1 MENLPILTGEKV
13 VLRPIT
19 DADTD
24 NIVRWRNTP
33 SVRDNFIFR
42 QTFTPE
48 MHRNWLKTKVA
59 TGEVVQYIIVDKA
72 ADTAVGSVYYRD
84 VDHTFNSA
92 EYGIFIGEESAR
104 GKGFGT
110 ETARLFTDF
119 GFTALHLHRISLRVL
134 AENTPARRSYAAAGF
149 EGVIRECEADIHLF
163 RQGRRSHDN
172 SLKRPELPH
181 GVDSLFCTFGDND
194 GSAGLVLRLGGI
206 AGVRPADEVIA
217 VTRRKLS
224 DGYFIFNVKYLS
236 VLVRAI
242 VEVKVQ
248 SVCHI

>member
-1 MENLPILTGEKV
+1 MEKLPILTGEKV

-92 EYGIFIGEESAR
+92 EYGIFVGEESAR

-110 ETARLFTDF
+110 ETARLFADVRAIKSNAALRGLEQAGDRAQQRRF
-119 GFTALHLHRISLRVL
+119 PHAVGAHNRHHFTALHLHRISLRVL

-149 EGVIRECEADIHLF
+149 VEEGTF
-163 RQGRRSHDN
+163 RDMVRLD
-172 SLKRPELPH
+172 
-181 GVDSLFCTFGDND
+181 GVYRDVVFM
-194 GSAGLVLRLGGI
+194 AKI
-206 AGVRPADEVIA
+206 A
-217 VTRRKLS
+217 
-224 DGYFIFNVKYLS
+224 
-236 VLVRAI
+236 
-242 VEVKVQ
+242 Q
-248 SVCHI
+248 

>member
-1 MENLPILTGEKV
+1 MEKLPILTGEKV

-72 ADTAVGSVYYRD
+72 A
-84 VDHTFNSA
+84 
-92 EYGIFIGEESAR
+92 EYGIFVGEESAR

-149 EGVIRECEADIHLF
+149 VEEGTF
-163 RQGRRSHDN
+163 RDMVRLD
-172 SLKRPELPH
+172 
-181 GVDSLFCTFGDND
+181 GVYRDVVFM
-194 GSAGLVLRLGGI
+194 AKI
-206 AGVRPADEVIA
+206 A
-217 VTRRKLS
+217 
-224 DGYFIFNVKYLS
+224 
-236 VLVRAI
+236 
-242 VEVKVQ
+242 Q
-248 SVCHI
+248 

>member
-1 MENLPILTGEKV
+1 MDNYPILTGEKV

-24 NIVRWRNTP
+24 CIVRWRNTP

-92 EYGIFIGEESAR
+92 EYGIFIGEESVR

-110 ETARLFTDF
+110 ETACLFTDF
-119 GFTALHLHRISLRVL
+119 GFTALHLHRIS
-134 AENTPARRSYAAAGF
+134 YAAAGF
-149 EGVIRECEADIHLF
+149 VEEGTF
-163 RQGRRSHDN
+163 RDMVRLD
-172 SLKRPELPH
+172 
-181 GVDSLFCTFGDND
+181 GVYRDVVFM
-194 GSAGLVLRLGGI
+194 AKI
-206 AGVRPADEVIA
+206 A
-217 VTRRKLS
+217 
-224 DGYFIFNVKYLS
+224 
-236 VLVRAI
+236 
-242 VEVKVQ
+242 Q
-248 SVCHI
+248 

>member
-1 MENLPILTGEKV
+1 MEKLPILTGEKV

-72 ADTAVGSVYYRD
+72 ADTAD
-84 VDHTFNSA
+84 
-92 EYGIFIGEESAR
+92 
-104 GKGFGT
+104 FGT

-149 EGVIRECEADIHLF
+149 VEEGTF
-163 RQGRRSHDN
+163 RDMVRLD
-172 SLKRPELPH
+172 
-181 GVDSLFCTFGDND
+181 GVYRDVVFM
-194 GSAGLVLRLGGI
+194 AKI
-206 AGVRPADEVIA
+206 A
-217 VTRRKLS
+217 
-224 DGYFIFNVKYLS
+224 
-236 VLVRAI
+236 
-242 VEVKVQ
+242 Q
-248 SVCHI
+248 

>member
-110 ETARLFTDF
+110 ETACCSAVSASPRCTC
-119 GFTALHLHRISLRVL
+119 TAISLRVL
-134 AENTPARRSYAAAGF
+134 AENHPRPPQLRRCRLCG
-149 EGVIRECEADIHLF
+149 GRHL
-163 RQGRRSHDN
+163 
-172 SLKRPELPH
+172 P
-181 GVDSLFCTFGDND
+181 
-194 GSAGLVLRLGGI
+194 
-206 AGVRPADEVIA
+206 
-217 VTRRKLS
+217 
-224 DGYFIFNVKYLS
+224 
-236 VLVRAI
+236 
-242 VEVKVQ
+242 
-248 SVCHI
+248 

>member
-1 MENLPILTGEKV
+1 M
-13 VLRPIT
+13 RPIT

-92 EYGIFIGEESAR
+92 EYGIFVGEESAR

-149 EGVIRECEADIHLF
+149 VEEGTF
-163 RQGRRSHDN
+163 RDMVRLD
-172 SLKRPELPH
+172 
-181 GVDSLFCTFGDND
+181 GVYRDVVFM
-194 GSAGLVLRLGGI
+194 AKI
-206 AGVRPADEVIA
+206 A
-217 VTRRKLS
+217 
-224 DGYFIFNVKYLS
+224 
-236 VLVRAI
+236 
-242 VEVKVQ
+242 Q
-248 SVCHI
+248 

>member
-72 ADTAVGSVYYRD
+72 ADTAVGSVY
-84 VDHTFNSA
+84 F
-92 EYGIFIGEESAR
+92 
-104 GKGFGT
+104 
-110 ETARLFTDF
+110 RL
-119 GFTALHLHRISLRVL
+119 H
-134 AENTPARRSYAAAGF
+134 N
-149 EGVIRECEADIHLF
+149 IR
-163 RQGRRSHDN
+163 
-172 SLKRPELPH
+172 
-181 GVDSLFCTFGDND
+181 
-194 GSAGLVLRLGGI
+194 
-206 AGVRPADEVIA
+206 
-217 VTRRKLS
+217 
-224 DGYFIFNVKYLS
+224 
-236 VLVRAI
+236 
-242 VEVKVQ
+242 
-248 SVCHI
+248 